1 MKSSDKKLKQLSK
14 RERKA
19 RKAKA
24 IWLSIGIVSAAVIAL
39 FVILSIQQNREQ
51 ARLLQGEETFA
62 DAGHEHIAD
71 VAEFNPANYNSD
83 PPTSGP
89 HMGNVA
95 PKGFYEESI
104 HDAYLVHNL
113 EDGFVVVYYR
123 PDLAAEK
130 LDAIRSLAEAHNRG
144 AGHSGV
150 VAVPREGIAEDAI
163 LTAWTKMLRLPSYDG
178 DKASA
183 FVSAYVGI
191 DHHQ

>member
-1 MKSSDKKLKQLSK
+1 MKSNEKKPKQLSK
-14 RERKA
+14 REREAK
-19 RKAKA
+19 KAKT
-24 IWLSIGIVSAAVIAL
+24 IWISIGIAAAAVIAL
-39 FVILSIQQNREQ
+39 FIILSIQQNREQ

-71 VAEFNPANYNSD
+71 VAEFDPSNYNSD

-95 PKGFYEESI
+95 PKGFYEETI

-113 EDGFVVVYYR
+113 EDGFVVLYYR

-130 LDAIRSLAEAHNRG
+130 LDAIRSFAEKHNRG

-150 VAVPREGIAEDAI
+150 VAVPREGIAEEAI
-163 LTAWTKMLRLPSYDG
+163 LTAWTKMLRLPSYD
-178 DKASA
+178 DAKASA
-183 FVSAYVGI
+183 FVSVYVGI